1 MTHGIGG
8 AASRLARLVR
18 GGAARQGGTRF
29 ALVVQLDNPESLC
42 ASLGPALFDRMMD
55 KLTLRLAEDLRLIP
69 QTRTPGVA
77 EIRGVLVDPQRV
89 NLADLAPLRSPCG
102 KNSPRFESGRPCL
115 RSAARV
121 LAA

>member
-8 AASRLARLVR
+8 AASRLARLVW
-18 GGAARQGGTRF
+18 GGAARQGRTRF

-69 QTRTPGVA
+69 QTRAPGA
-77 EIRGVLVDPQRV
+77 VL
-89 NLADLAPLRSPCG
+89 LRSRRCG
-102 KNSPRFESGRPCL
+102 EPATRCT
-115 RSAARV
+115 
-121 LAA
+121 